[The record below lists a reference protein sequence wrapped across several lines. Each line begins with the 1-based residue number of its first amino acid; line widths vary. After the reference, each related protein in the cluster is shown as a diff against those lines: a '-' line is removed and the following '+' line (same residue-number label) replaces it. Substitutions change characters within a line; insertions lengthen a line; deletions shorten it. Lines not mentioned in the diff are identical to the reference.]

1 MCRAWRQLA
10 RSPELL
16 RDVDASVSVAAY
28 EQLPAATRS
37 LRAWLAAHASDQ
49 LHSLTVRLNSTA
61 AYEYYADPAAWVEDY
76 KEPASRAPAAA
87 AAAAQLQAAL
97 AALGAAAPG
106 LRHLRLHAAGMQ
118 LVLGDWAAELAP
130 RLHSLEVDLLAQT
143 EFFEHALGVAAPLH
157 CFSALRELRLSAY
170 HLVLPAAGLR
180 LPLSLTKLHLS
191 CEMDKPNE
199 HGEFPEE
206 SLTVAP
212 LVSGAPA

>member
-1 MCRAWRQLA
+1 M
-10 RSPELL
+10 
-16 RDVDASVSVAAY
+16 
-28 EQLPAATRS
+28 
-37 LRAWLAAHASDQ
+37 
-49 LHSLTVRLNSTA
+49 HSLTVRLNSTA
-61 AYEYYADPAAWVEDY
+61 GYRFISENDFDWDAEEYQ
-76 KEPASRAPAAA
+76 EPASQTAAATAAA
-87 AAAAQLQAAL
+87 AELQAGL
-97 AALGAAAPG
+97 AALGAAG
-106 LRHLRLHAAGMQ
+106 ELRRLRLHAAGMQ